1 MPKTLPLPLT
11 DEIVRDLHAGDPVL
25 VSGVL
30 VTARDAAHKW
40 LVDTFISP
48 LAAPSMEDVAI
59 YKKLEQILNNGMI
72 YHCGP
77 VVSGLD
83 NREYHFVAAGP
94 TTSSREEPYESD
106 VIRHFNLKGVIGKGG
121 MGSRTL
127 EACREC
133 PAVYLS
139 AIGGAAAL
147 IAQSVLKVLGVYK
160 LEFGVPEALWVVEV
174 RDFPAVV
181 TMDAHGNNLHD
192 HIREQSED
200 QLQKLLKKSFIP

>member
-1 MPKTLPLPLT
+1 MPKTLTLPLT

-48 LAAPSMEDVAI
+48 NARPSVNDVEI
-59 YKKLEQILNNGMI
+59 YKILEPILQNGML

-83 NREYHFVAAGP
+83 TREYQFVAAGP

-106 VIRHFNLKGVIGKGG
+106 VIRHFKLKGVVGKGG
-121 MGSRTL
+121 MGSQTL
-127 EACREC
+127 KACQEYQ
-133 PAVYLS
+133 AVYLS

-147 IAQSVLKVLGVYK
+147 IAQCVLNVLGVYK
-160 LEFGVPEALWVVEV
+160 VEFGVPEALWVIEV

-181 TMDAHGNNLHD
+181 TMDTHGNNLH
-192 HIREQSED
+192 EQVRRQSAVKMNE
-200 QLQKLLKKSFIP
+200 LFTLNP

>member
-1 MPKTLPLPLT
+1 MQKTLTLPVT

-40 LVDTFISP
+40 LVDTFINP
-48 LAAPSMEDVAI
+48 IAAPSMEDVGI

-77 VVSGLD
+77 VVSGLN

-106 VIRHFNLKGVIGKGG
+106 VSWCGN
-121 MGSRTL
+121 SY
-127 EACREC
+127 C
-133 PAVYLS
+133 PM
-139 AIGGAAAL
+139 
-147 IAQSVLKVLGVYK
+147 
-160 LEFGVPEALWVVEV
+160 
-174 RDFPAVV
+174 R
-181 TMDAHGNNLHD
+181 
-192 HIREQSED
+192 
-200 QLQKLLKKSFIP
+200 